1 MARILTVVA
10 IVALFMGLAAGYWLG
25 GQGVTVGPRAVAAAE
40 PDYGGCQTFPET
52 SKTVCGA
59 LLTYWRTHGGLA
71 QQGLPLTDPFQ
82 EVSQVDGKIYTVQ
95 YFERAVFEWHPEN
108 NPPYD
113 VLLSLLGR
121 EALQQQFLRARQM
134 ATAPMWRR
142 TRSTWPAR
150 V

>member
-25 GQGVTVGPRAVAAAE
+25 GQGVAVGPRAVAAAE

-59 LLTYWRTHGGLA
+59 FLTYWRTHGGLA

-95 YFERAVFEWHPEN
+95 YFERAV
-108 NPPYD
+108 
-113 VLLSLLGR
+113 
-121 EALQQQFLRARQM
+121 
-134 ATAPMWRR
+134 
-142 TRSTWPAR
+142 
-150 V
+150 